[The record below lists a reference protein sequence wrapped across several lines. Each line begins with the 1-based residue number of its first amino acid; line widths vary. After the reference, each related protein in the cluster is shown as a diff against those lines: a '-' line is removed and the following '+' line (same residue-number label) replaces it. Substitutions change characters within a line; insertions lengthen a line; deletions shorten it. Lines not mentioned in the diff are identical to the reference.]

1 MEVLCLKGEHRMS
14 QIVIV
19 TAIGARDKPGIIAA
33 LTEAV
38 YEVGGSLD
46 DATMTRLHGAF
57 ATMLGARLA
66 DESAVN
72 DLRRRLQEVAAQ
84 LDLHVT
90 VDEIPDDHE
99 ETAPD
104 HLITVYGADRPGIVH
119 QIASLLAG
127 EGVNITDLDT
137 RVAGASGSPVYV
149 MFLETSGGD
158 WRALPQKLGKVAASL
173 GVDIGHK
180 ELDTEAL

>member
-1 MEVLCLKGEHRMS
+1 MS
-14 QIVIV
+14 QMVIV

-33 LTEAV
+33 LTQAA
-38 YEVGGSLD
+38 YDAGGSLD

-57 ATMLGARLA
+57 ANMLAVRLA
-66 DESAVN
+66 DEAAVD
-72 DLRRRLQEVAAQ
+72 DLRRRVQNVAER

-99 ETAPD
+99 EPAPD

-119 QIASLLAG
+119 QIASLLAA

-137 RVAGASGSPVYV
+137 RVAGAADMPVYV
-149 MFLETSGGD
+149 MFLETAGGD
-158 WRALPQKLGKVAASL
+158 WSALPAKLGKVAASL

-180 ELDTEAL
+180 ELDAEAL

>member
-1 MEVLCLKGEHRMS
+1 MS

-38 YEVGGSLD
+38 NEVGGSLD

-57 ATMLGARLA
+57 ATMLAARLP
-66 DESAVN
+66 DGSAVS
-72 DLRRRLQEVAAQ
+72 DLRERLKGASRRL
-84 LDLHVT
+84 DLQVT
-90 VDEIPDDHE
+90 VEEIPDAHE
-99 ETAPD
+99 DQAPD

-119 QIASLLAG
+119 QIASLLAS
-127 EGVNITDLDT
+127 EGANITDLDT
-137 RVAGASGSPVYV
+137 RVAGASGRPVYV
-149 MFLETSGGD
+149 MFLETAGGD
-158 WRALPQKLGKVAASL
+158 WGALPEKLAAVAKSL